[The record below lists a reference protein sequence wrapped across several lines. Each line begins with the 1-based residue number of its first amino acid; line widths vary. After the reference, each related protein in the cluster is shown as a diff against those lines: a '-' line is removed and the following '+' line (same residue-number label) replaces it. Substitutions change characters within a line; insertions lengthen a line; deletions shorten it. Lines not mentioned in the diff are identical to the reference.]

1 MAWFFFLHITIS
13 FYVYFINFLYYFPFP
28 FLKGYRLKKNGTMC
42 PFCVPIHKKKKK
54 NTTTISNET
63 GSRSPCMRPS
73 SDPPK
78 MKNSTQTTLPHFNF
92 SVTAELN
99 DVTSRLII
107 LINEEINEANC
118 MVRNS
123 AKLDR
128 RTKQHTQFGVCTS
141 DGSRDVVR
149 TKSWRKKKK
158 KKTNECEQNHIASPT
173 GIAKYE
179 EMFTSKQGILKYE
192 KVATIRISFGWFR
205 RLLITLSW
213 AKSIPVIWH
222 KFLLQQP

>member
-1 MAWFFFLHITIS
+1 
-13 FYVYFINFLYYFPFP
+13 
-28 FLKGYRLKKNGTMC
+28 
-42 PFCVPIHKKKKK
+42 
-54 NTTTISNET
+54 
-63 GSRSPCMRPS
+63 MRPS

-128 RTKQHTQFGVCTS
+128 RTKQHTQFGVSTS
-141 DGSRDVVR
+141 DGSRDMAR
-149 TKSWRKKKK
+149 KNRGGKKKK
-158 KKTNECEQNHIASPT
+158 KMNAVKTI
-173 GIAKYE
+173 
-179 EMFTSKQGILKYE
+179 
-192 KVATIRISFGWFR
+192 
-205 RLLITLSW
+205 
-213 AKSIPVIWH
+213 
-222 KFLLQQP
+222 